1 MWMEPLIEPASMR
14 EEGHPDIFTNWY
26 EAVVMNQIACVD
38 IGITKSTRGLTCG
51 VPQGALLSPR
61 AWNAYFEP
69 VLQEAN
75 KGPGKVV
82 AYADDFTFSF
92 SGPDIDTVQRV
103 AQKALKDIVKFGND
117 RGITFNPGKTVVMH
131 CGNDPEPGAPLK
143 ELSMGGQTIPY
154 SDEMV
159 YLGMKITRK
168 LDFTLHLDD
177 KI

>member
-1 MWMEPLIEPASMR
+1 MHLLRAKDTAIADFVNNLERTVLREEHCIAISLDVDGAFNKTRLIGVVESMR

-92 SGPDIDTVQRV
+92 SGPDIDTVQ
-103 AQKALKDIVKFGND
+103 
-117 RGITFNPGKTVVMH
+117 
-131 CGNDPEPGAPLK
+131 
-143 ELSMGGQTIPY
+143 
-154 SDEMV
+154 
-159 YLGMKITRK
+159 
-168 LDFTLHLDD
+168 
-177 KI
+177 